1 MIPVDKM
8 IIFMTRSNDNIS
20 EAISLYVCFQ
30 GKSVALEGSCQSMV
44 SGPCYD
50 IEKKTKNLP
59 SYFFSLHYNHI
70 GICGL

>member
-1 MIPVDKM
+1 M

-44 SGPCYD
+44 LGPCYD
-50 IEKKTKNLP
+50 IDFFFFKLS
-59 SYFFSLHYNHI
+59 SYFFSLHYNYI